1 MTLSLTAQTVKFL
14 IALGLGVVLGI
25 LYDFGRAIR
34 RVAPILTL
42 PVDILFGLT
51 VFLAL
56 FLTSLYTGGLTLY
69 QLLGIMGGGGLWFLT
84 LGRIVLRMLVG
95 LLLRF
100 RRQMGILWS
109 GGKKSVKF
117 LRKLVKKLFP
127 SSRKWGTIDM
137 IPFSPKKQKK
147 ARQHL
152 P

>member
-14 IALGLGVVLGI
+14 IALGLGGVLGI